1 MSSGETRR
9 PPTPPQPTGTDT
21 FTTPTATARRT
32 LLEFRDD
39 GMTDWAA
46 ALTYYGLLSLFP
58 ALLALSSLIGLIADP
73 ETITDVILELA
84 PASAADTLSG
94 PIESITSNTG
104 AAGLG
109 LVFGLAGA
117 LWGASGYTSAFAR
130 ASNVIYEI
138 REGRSF
144 WQLRPMQVLITLIS
158 MLLLVAAVAAVV
170 LSGPVV
176 EAVADPLGVG
186 DTAVTVWRLAK
197 WPILIAAAV
206 VLLMLLY
213 GGTPNVRQRRI
224 WAVMPGAAVALVL
237 WVVASAGFALYVS
250 NFGSYDRTYGTLGG
264 VVVLLVWL
272 WITNVALLLGAEY
285 NAERERTYEISHGV
299 SGSIREI
306 QLPPRE
312 QPEPPRTR

>member
-1 MSSGETRR
+1 MSAVTRR
-9 PPTPPQPTGTDT
+9 AKKPAEPKGTDT
-21 FTTPTATARRT
+21 ATTQMATVRRT

-58 ALLALSSLIGLIADP
+58 ALLALSSLIGLIAEP

-94 PIESITSNTG
+94 PVETITSNSG
-104 AAGLG
+104 AAGVA
-109 LVFGLAGA
+109 LVLGLAGA

-144 WQLRPMQVLITLIS
+144 WQLRPVQVLITLVS
-158 MLLLVAAVAAVV
+158 MLLLVAAVGAIV

-186 DTAVTVWRLAK
+186 DTALTVWGLAK

-206 VLLMLLY
+206 LLLMLLY
-213 GGTPNVRQRRI
+213 GGTPNVRQRSV
-224 WAVMPGAAVALVL
+224 WAVLPGAAVALAL
-237 WVVASAGFALYVS
+237 WVVASAGFALYVA

-285 NAERERTYEISHGV
+285 NAERERTHEIAHGV

-312 QPEPPRTR
+312 EPEAPRTR

>member
-1 MSSGETRR
+1 MSDETTRA
-9 PPTPPQPTGTDT
+9 TPPAEPKGTDT
-21 FTTPTATARRT
+21 STSPMATVRRT

-46 ALTYYGLLSLFP
+46 ALTYYALLSLFP
-58 ALLALSSLIGLIADP
+58 ALLALSSLIGLVASP

-84 PASAADTLSG
+84 PATAADTLAG
-94 PIESITSNTG
+94 PIESITSNRG
-104 AAGLG
+104 AAGLT
-109 LVFGLAGA
+109 LVLGIAGA

-138 REGRSF
+138 REGRPF
-144 WQLRPMQVLITLIS
+144 WRLRPMQILITLAS

-186 DTAVTVWRLAK
+186 DTAVTAWRLAK
-197 WPILIAAAV
+197 WPVLVLAAV

-213 GGTPNVRQRRI
+213 GATPNVRQRRI
-224 WAVMPGAAVALVL
+224 WAVMPGAVVALVL
-237 WVVASAGFALYVS
+237 WVVASAGFAMYVS

-272 WITNVALLLGAEY
+272 WITNLALLLGAEY
-285 NAERERTYEISHGV
+285 NAERERTHEISRGV
-299 SGSIREI
+299 SGAIREI

-312 QPEPPRTR
+312 EPEAPRTR